1 MLTGFQKW
9 DSFQRLAMEE
19 MDHFT
24 FPVGV
29 AICDINGLSVIN
41 STRGNQAGDQR
52 INALAGIMRKNFPER
67 TYYVRGIDA
76 HLIALCSHSSEEEM
90 AACVEKIKEQYDGSI
105 QYAVGVAADE
115 GQSIVATIID
125 AAKAMNYLASRE
137 GMLEK
142 AYFVAI
148 PTTSGTGS
156 EVTTF
161 AVISDPDKK
170 AKYPLISEN
179 MLPDAAVL
187 DAELT
192 KTVPASIT
200 ADTGIDVLTHAYEAY
215 VSSKANDFTD
225 AAAEKS
231 MKLVFEYLP
240 EAYKAAGKNIEELT
254 KEDLYARQKMHH
266 ASCLAGMA
274 FSNAGLGINHSMAH
288 TLGGH
293 FHIPHGR
300 ANAVLLPYVMAY
312 NCGCRTSLTPA
323 AERYAKMSTVL
334 SLDSGSSRQSAFGA
348 IRATKQLIRKLN
360 IPSCIKNLG
369 IPENEF
375 VAALDEMVDAAMA
388 DSCTATNPRV
398 PTREELKEL
407 FMEAYRGRE
416 I

>member
-1 MLTGFQKW
+1 
-9 DSFQRLAMEE
+9 
-19 MDHFT
+19 
-24 FPVGV
+24 
-29 AICDINGLSVIN
+29 
-41 STRGNQAGDQR
+41 
-52 INALAGIMRKNFPER
+52 
-67 TYYVRGIDA
+67 
-76 HLIALCSHSSEEEM
+76 
-90 AACVEKIKEQYDGSI
+90 
-105 QYAVGVAADE
+105 
-115 GQSIVATIID
+115 
-125 AAKAMNYLASRE
+125 
-137 GMLEK
+137 
-142 AYFVAI
+142 
-148 PTTSGTGS
+148 
-156 EVTTF
+156 
-161 AVISDPDKK
+161 
-170 AKYPLISEN
+170 
-179 MLPDAAVL
+179 
-187 DAELT
+187 
-192 KTVPASIT
+192 
-200 ADTGIDVLTHAYEAY
+200 
-215 VSSKANDFTD
+215 
-225 AAAEKS
+225 

-240 EAYKAAGKNIEELT
+240 EAYKAAGKNLEELT
-254 KEDLYARQKMHH
+254 KEDLYARQKIHH

-334 SLDSGSSRQSAFGA
+334 SLDNGSSRQSAFGA

-407 FMEAYRGRE
+407 FMEAYKGRE